1 VSEYHVQAA
10 IAATHARAPEP
21 QSVDWPLILELYDQ
35 LLAVNPS
42 PVVALNRA
50 VAIAKV
56 RGAAE
61 ALAAIEPI
69 EHDPKLRDY
78 HLLLAVRGQLLAD
91 VGRVNEAAECFR
103 AALECACS
111 EPERRLIAR
120 RLARVTPAR
129 QVRPYTA

>member
-1 VSEYHVQAA
+1 MRRRSGSEQAHSS
-10 IAATHARAPEP
+10 AARKH
-21 QSVDWPLILELYDQ
+21 S
-35 LLAVNPS
+35 
-42 PVVALNRA
+42 
-50 VAIAKV
+50 
-56 RGAAE
+56 AAS
-61 ALAAIEPI
+61 I